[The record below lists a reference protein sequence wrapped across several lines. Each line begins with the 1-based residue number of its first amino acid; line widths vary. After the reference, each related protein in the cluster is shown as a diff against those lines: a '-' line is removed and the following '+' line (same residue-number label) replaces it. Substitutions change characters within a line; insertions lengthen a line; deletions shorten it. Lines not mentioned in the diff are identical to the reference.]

1 MKTYEKM
8 IAASNALFLLLM
20 ILDLTG
26 LIVRLPFEV
35 VVAIYALL
43 IIMVIITIILMVKS
57 PKD

>member
-26 LIVRLPFEV
+26 VRLPFEV
-35 VVAIYALL
+35 AITIYALL

>member
-26 LIVRLPFEV
+26 VRLPFEV
-35 VVAIYALL
+35 AIAIYALL